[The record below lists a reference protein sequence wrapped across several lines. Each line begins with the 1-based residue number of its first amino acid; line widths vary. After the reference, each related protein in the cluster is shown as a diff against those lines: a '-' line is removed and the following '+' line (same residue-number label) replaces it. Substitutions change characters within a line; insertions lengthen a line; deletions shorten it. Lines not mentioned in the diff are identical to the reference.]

1 VAKRNRTVKARGSA
15 VPIDRDSSVPSY
27 VQIAEYLRARIVSGA
42 IRPGGRMP
50 AESELVAQSGL
61 SRVTIRQGL
70 LILVREGWLVR
81 KQGLGT
87 FARHP
92 IDQELTSV
100 RTITEVL
107 LSKGIT
113 PEVEVVSFGPVVPP
127 VRVQRELRLQ
137 SGDQLLLAKRLY
149 RYRGE
154 PLALV
159 YIYLP
164 LAIAREA
171 EILRQATIPTETT
184 YTIWEDR
191 LGVRLRDARHVIRA
205 GAAGR
210 EDARALGVKT
220 GAPILVLE
228 RITYDEGGRP
238 LEYILF
244 HYHAERYEFSAVLPR
259 VKGRP
264 PETGDAGWNGR
275 VVHAE
280 PHGKGLAGG
289 VRVP

>member
-1 VAKRNRTVKARGSA
+1 MTRGRGRGARERLS
-15 VPIDRDSSVPSY
+15 IDRDSSVPSY
-27 VQIAEYLRARIVSGA
+27 IQVAEHLRARIVSGDVSH
-42 IRPGGRMP
+42 GGRMP
-50 AESELVAQSGL
+50 AESELMAQSGL
-61 SRVTIRQGL
+61 SRITVRQGL
-70 LILVREGWLVR
+70 SILVREGWLVR

-87 FARHP
+87 FVRHP

-107 LSKGIT
+107 LAKGIT
-113 PEVEVVSFGPVVPP
+113 PELKVVSFGPVVPP
-127 VRVQRELRLQ
+127 ASVQRQLQ
-137 SGDQLLLAKRLY
+137 LAQGEKILLVKRLY
-149 RYRGE
+149 RHGKE

-164 LAIAREA
+164 LAVMREA
-171 EILRQATIPTETT
+171 EILRHATTPTDTT

-205 GAAGR
+205 GAATR
-210 EDARALGVKT
+210 EDARALGIKA
-220 GAPILVLE
+220 GAPTLVLE
-228 RITYDEGGRP
+228 RITYDEQGRP

-244 HYHAERYEFSAVLPR
+244 HYHSERYEFSAVLPR

-264 PETGDAGWNGR
+264 EAALNGR

-280 PHGKGLAGG
+280 GRTP
-289 VRVP
+289 